1 MSANILRPFVFSL
14 FFGLTAA
21 MAAEP
26 LPVVTVKSHLVDL
39 AFPAE
44 SLVEAVQ
51 QATVGAQTAGR
62 VLEVKADAGQSV
74 KKGDVLMRID
84 AREAAEAAR
93 AAEAQ
98 YANAKVT
105 FDRTRS
111 LVAQKF
117 MSSAA
122 LDKARADLDSAAANR
137 SAAGASQSHATIVS
151 PMTGIVARRHAEMC
165 DMATPGKPLFT
176 IYQPGTLRV
185 TASIPQYRL
194 KAMRGVGT
202 ARVEF
207 PELGKWVDAVKVQV
221 LPTAD
226 AATHVSLVRVTL
238 PDVPEATPGMFARV
252 HFITGQ
258 AEKLTVPAVAVL
270 RRGEV
275 AAVYVQTADN
285 RLSLR
290 QLRLGDAVGQ
300 GEIEVLAGLS
310 AGDRVVTDPVRAGIA
325 QKDATTK
332 SSQDTK

>member
-1 MSANILRPFVFSL
+1 MSANTIRYFIFSL
-14 FFGLTAA
+14 FFGLTVAS
-21 MAAEP
+21 AAEP
-26 LPVVTVKSHLVDL
+26 LSVITVKPHAVDL

-51 QATVGAQTAGR
+51 QATVGAQVAGR

-98 YANAKVT
+98 YANAKVN
-105 FDRTRS
+105 FERTKS

-122 LDKARADLDSAAANR
+122 LDKARADLDSTAANR
-137 SAAGASQSHATIVS
+137 AAAGASQSHATIVS
-151 PMTGIVARRHAEMC
+151 PMNGIIARRHAEMG

-176 IYQPGTLRV
+176 LYQPGALRV

-194 KAMRGVGT
+194 KAMRDVKT

-226 AATHVSLVRVTL
+226 AATHVSQVRVTL

-258 AEKLTVPAVAVL
+258 SEKLTVPASAVL

-290 QLRLGDAVGQ
+290 QLRLGDAVGL
-300 GEIEVLAGLS
+300 GEIEVLAGLA
-310 AGDRVVTDPVRAGIA
+310 AGDKVVTDPVKASI
-325 QKDATTK
+325 QLK
-332 SSQDTK
+332 SAN

>member
-21 MAAEP
+21 VAAEP
-26 LPVVTVKSHLVDL
+26 LPVITVKPHAVDL

-51 QATVGAQTAGR
+51 QATVGAQIAGR

-98 YANAKVT
+98 YANAKVSY
-105 FDRTRS
+105 DRTKS
-111 LVAQKF
+111 LVSQKF

-122 LDKARADLDSAAANR
+122 LDKARADLDAAAANR
-137 SAAGASQSHATIVS
+137 AAAGAGQSHATIVA
-151 PMTGIVARRHAEMC
+151 PMTGIIARRHAEMG
-165 DMATPGKPLFT
+165 DMATPGKPLLT

-194 KAMRGVGT
+194 KAMRDVKT

-207 PELGKWVDAVKVQV
+207 PELGKWVDAVKVQI

-226 AATHVSLVRVTL
+226 AATHVSQVRVNL

-252 HFITGQ
+252 HFVTGQ
-258 AEKLTVPAVAVL
+258 AEKLTVPASAVL

-310 AGDRVVTDPVRAGIA
+310 AGDKVVTDPVKGGISLTNS
-325 QKDATTK
+325 QLK
-332 SSQDTK
+332 SAN

>member
-1 MSANILRPFVFSL
+1 MNAKLIRHFIFSL
-14 FFGLTAA
+14 FFGLTVAV
-21 MAAEP
+21 AAEP
-26 LPVVTVKSHLVDL
+26 LPVITVKPHAVAL

-51 QATVGAQTAGR
+51 QATVGAQVAGR
-62 VLEVKADAGQSV
+62 VLEVRADAGQSV

-98 YANAKVT
+98 YANARVSY
-105 FDRTRS
+105 DRTKS
-111 LVAQKF
+111 LVTQKF

-122 LDKARADLDSAAANR
+122 LDKAKADLDAAAANR
-137 SAAGASQSHATIVS
+137 SAAGAGQSHATIVA
-151 PMTGIVARRHAEMC
+151 PMTGIIARRHAEMG

-194 KAMRGVGT
+194 RAMRDVKT

-226 AATHVSLVRVTL
+226 AATHVSQVRVTL

-258 AEKLTVPAVAVL
+258 SEKLTVPASAVL

-275 AAVYVQTADN
+275 AAVYAQLPDGS
-285 RLSLR
+285 LSLR
-290 QLRLGDAVGQ
+290 QLRLGEPVGQ
-300 GEIEVLAGLS
+300 GEIEVLAGLV
-310 AGDRVVTDPVRAGIA
+310 AGDKVVTDPVRAGIA
-325 QKDATTK
+325 LKEN
-332 SSQDTK
+332 SSK

>member
-1 MSANILRPFVFSL
+1 MNAKLIRHFIFSL
-14 FFGLTAA
+14 FFGLTVAV
-21 MAAEP
+21 AAEP
-26 LPVVTVKSHLVDL
+26 LPVITVKPHAVDL

-51 QATVGAQTAGR
+51 QATVGAQVAGR
-62 VLEVKADAGQSV
+62 VLEVRADAGQSV

-98 YANAKVT
+98 YANARVSY
-105 FDRTRS
+105 DRTKS
-111 LVAQKF
+111 LVTQKF

-122 LDKARADLDSAAANR
+122 LDKAKADLDAAAANR
-137 SAAGASQSHATIVS
+137 SAAGAGQSHATIVA
-151 PMTGIVARRHAEMC
+151 PMTGIIARRHAEMG

-194 KAMRGVGT
+194 RAMRDVKT

-226 AATHVSLVRVTL
+226 AATHVSQVRVTL

-258 AEKLTVPAVAVL
+258 SEKLTVPASAVL

-275 AAVYVQTADN
+275 AAVYAQLPDGS
-285 RLSLR
+285 LSLR
-290 QLRLGDAVGQ
+290 QLRLGEPVGQ
-300 GEIEVLAGLS
+300 GEIEVLAGLV
-310 AGDRVVTDPVRAGIA
+310 AGDKVVTDPVRAGIA
-325 QKDATTK
+325 LKEN
-332 SSQDTK
+332 SSK

>member
-1 MSANILRPFVFSL
+1 
-14 FFGLTAA
+14 

-26 LPVVTVKSHLVDL
+26 LPVITVKPHAVDL

-51 QATVGAQTAGR
+51 QATVGAQIAGR

-74 KKGDVLMRID
+74 QKGDVLMRID

-98 YANAKVT
+98 YANAKVSY
-105 FDRTRS
+105 DRTKS
-111 LVAQKF
+111 LVTQKF

-122 LDKARADLDSAAANR
+122 LDKARADLDAAAANR
-137 SAAGASQSHATIVS
+137 AAAGAGQSHATIVA
-151 PMTGIVARRHAEMC
+151 PMTGIIARRHAEMG

-194 KAMRGVGT
+194 KAMRDVKT

-226 AATHVSLVRVTL
+226 AATHVSQVRITL

-258 AEKLTVPAVAVL
+258 SEKLTVPASAVL

-290 QLRLGDAVGQ
+290 QLRLGETVGL

-310 AGDRVVTDPVRAGIA
+310 AGDKVVTDPVKAGI
-325 QKDATTK
+325 QLK
-332 SSQDTK
+332 SAN